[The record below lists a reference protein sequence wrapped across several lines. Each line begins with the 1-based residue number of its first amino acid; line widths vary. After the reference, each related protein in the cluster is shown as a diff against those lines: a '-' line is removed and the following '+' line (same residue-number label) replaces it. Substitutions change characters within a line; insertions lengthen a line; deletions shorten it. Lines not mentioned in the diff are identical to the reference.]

1 MKYTTNKLEAIDHT
15 IKGDFPVDFDL
26 LFDIMYQQSP
36 TYQPELEE
44 IKKGWLIELISKI
57 EGVTVYEKGGNIYCT
72 KGAAE
77 FYPTIVAHYDTAQS
91 YHVGMQIFKTNE
103 WIFGFDNAR
112 GEQCGLG
119 LDDAVGV
126 CFAIQMLKMLPNCK
140 VVLFYAEERGC
151 IGSGNCDITF
161 FDNSLVVA
169 QLDRRSY
176 TNDFI
181 KFTNGVQT
189 FNPDH
194 YDLLDP
200 LMEKYGYS
208 LNSGTATDV
217 GKLRQRGL
225 KVSSFNQSCG
235 YFNEHGDSEVAS
247 VALMINAFSFTYDL
261 LVMIAERNIPL
272 TFPVPTLRAE
282 LPYGGSKTKSTT
294 TYLGTGARQINIWD
308 DDDEDWYFDVQK
320 GEWMPPKSELA
331 STKGPKHWSRPEDP
345 LDMLDPFGNV
355 AYDKDKAEEAAAE
368 EEYQIYSEW
377 VESCYPEYQDPR
389 LRDELSSFSIKSK
402 VLYKQEDL
410 DEMIM
415 DGTCPNCLG
424 NHIHVTNDLLLSSYC
439 YDCESIFNVPKD
451 EQEFI
456 GTLMDDCKAGEVAF
470 ADIVKL

>member
-1 MKYTTNKLEAIDHT
+1 MKYTTSKLETIDHT

-36 TYQPELEE
+36 TYQPELEAL
-44 IKKGWLIELISKI
+44 KKDWLIELISKI

-77 FYPTIVAHYDTAQS
+77 FYPTIVAHYDTAQD
-91 YHVGMQIFKTNE
+91 YHAGMRIFKTDE
-103 WIFGFDNAR
+103 WIFGFDDAT

-126 CFAIQMLKMLPNCK
+126 CFAIQMLRVLPNCK
-140 VVLFYAEERGC
+140 VALFEAEERGC
-151 IGSGNCDITF
+151 IGSGKCDISF

-194 YDLLDP
+194 YEIVEP

-272 TFPVPTLRAE
+272 TFPVSNLRSE
-282 LPYGGSKTKSTT
+282 LPYGGSKAKSSS
-294 TYLGTGARQINIWD
+294 TYLGTGAKQINIWD
-308 DDDEDWYFDVQK
+308 DDDEDWYYDIQK

-331 STKGPKHWSRPEDP
+331 SAKSSKHWSRPEDP
-345 LDMLDPFGNV
+345 LDMLDPFGDV

-368 EEYQIYSEW
+368 EEYEIYSEW
-377 VESCYPEYQDPR
+377 MAECYPQYQDPR
-389 LRDELSSFSIKSK
+389 LREGLESFSNKSK
-402 VLYKQEDL
+402 VLYKQADL
-410 DEMIM
+410 DEMM
-415 DGTCPNCLG
+415 MEGCCPNCLG
-424 NHIHVTNDLLLSSYC
+424 DKIHITNDLLLNSYC
-439 YDCESIFNVPKD
+439 YECESIFNVPED
-451 EQEFI
+451 EQDFI
-456 GTLMDDCKAGEVAF
+456 ETMMKDCKAGEVPF
-470 ADIVKL
+470 EEIVKL